1 MKSQN
6 MMLSVAV
13 VLLRIAVFTYL
24 VLAIWDLGE
33 ISYSY
38 CYRVI
43 VQTAMEKEPGRD
55 ISISYTKNM
64 DIKELALLLEKKGL
78 VEDATI
84 FQWQLKVNKYDKKL
98 ESGSYIL
105 NTSMTPEQM
114 MQILAGEVE
123 E

>member
-1 MKSQN
+1 MKSRN

-13 VLLRIAVFTYL
+13 VLLRIVIFAYL
-24 VLAIWDLGE
+24 VMAIWDLGE
-33 ISYSY
+33 ASYSY

-43 VQTAMEKEPGRD
+43 AQTAMEKEPGRD
-55 ISISYTKNM
+55 VSISYTKDM
-64 DIKELALLLEKKGL
+64 DIKELALLLEEKGL

-84 FQWQLKVNKYDKKL
+84 FQLQLKVNKYEDKL
-98 ESGSYIL
+98 ENGSYKL